1 MSVWP
6 ADLQWAR
13 PWAWWLLAV
22 PLLLALWRASAWG
35 AAQRDALQYADLHL
49 LPSATRA
56 QSTRAV
62 GWRLGA
68 EALLWVLLLASL
80 AGPRQPQAVSASGQ
94 PRVRH
99 AVNVMVVLD
108 VAHATHASGMTDTQR
123 ARIALED
130 LIPKLHGERL
140 GLTVFGGGAGLLL
153 PCTDDMGVFVH
164 FLQRAR
170 SDLLQQPRSAGLPG
184 ALALARREL
193 LSTPGRSRALL
204 LVTEPDPAGPSAA
217 LADALHEQARQLRN
231 DRIPVFVLLLER
243 RSGLADVGFLRHDGE
258 GVLAL
263 AASTGGGVAWLGT
276 DPWQELYAR
285 GIERLPSNGAPAAS
299 VVVWRELYG
308 VPLLGSMVVLLLV
321 LLVRTRPAVHRQR
334 MAVAAV
340 AALLV
345 LALLGLS
352 ANPSTAWAQG
362 SKAQAWQAWQ
372 AWRLGQY
379 ARAWRIYAQLPGFDA
394 RMGEG
399 DSAYRLRAYAQAR
412 AAFRRAML
420 DAPTDA
426 ERAQA
431 LYNLGNTA
439 FHLEGGLREAVDA
452 YAASLA
458 LVPGNPSAVRNL
470 HLAQAQWAAEHP
482 EAALVGIRKRG
493 PASHQAVFGPGNDL
507 SPSQMA
513 HEAPRGARSVQSEQ
527 VLPRRGNLER
537 QAAGESGNA
546 AFPELGAADEAA
558 ARRKVQLLR
567 DRDAQLIADLLA
579 RDNKQ
584 ALLAVEIRP

>member
-13 PWAWWLLAV
+13 PWAWWLLAA
-22 PLLLALWRASAWG
+22 PLLIAFWRGSAWG
-35 AAQRDALQYADLHL
+35 AAQRDALQYADVHL

-56 QSTRAV
+56 QSTRAA

-94 PRVRH
+94 VRVRH

-108 VAHATHASGMTDTQR
+108 VGNGTHASGLTDAER

-140 GLTVFGGGAGLLL
+140 GLTVFGRGAGLLL
-153 PCTDDMGVFVH
+153 PCTDDMGVFAH

-170 SDLLQQPRSAGLPG
+170 AGLLQQPRSAGLPG

-204 LVTEPDPAGPSAA
+204 LVTEPQPAGPAA
-217 LADALHEQARQLRN
+217 ARADAVHEQARKLR
-231 DRIPVFVLLLER
+231 DAGIPVFVLLLER
-243 RSGLADVGFLRHDGE
+243 RSGLAGMGFLRRDSE

-263 AASTGGGVAWLGT
+263 AASTGGGVGRLGA
-276 DPWQELYAR
+276 DPWQELYAG
-285 GIERLPSNGAPAAS
+285 GIERLPSNGAPAAGA
-299 VVVWRELYG
+299 VVWRELYG
-308 VPLLGSMVVLLLV
+308 VPLLGAMVALLLM
-321 LLVRTRPAVHRQR
+321 LLVRVKPAVRHQPI
-334 MAVAAV
+334 AVVAI
-340 AALLV
+340 AALVV
-345 LALLGLS
+345 LALVGLG
-352 ANPSTAWAQG
+352 ANPRTAWAQG

-372 AWRLGQY
+372 AWHLGQY
-379 ARAWRIYAQLPGFDA
+379 ARAWRIYAQIPGFDA

-399 DSAYRLRAYAQAR
+399 DSAYRLRAYPQAR

-458 LVPGNPSAVRNL
+458 LAPGNPSAVRNL
-470 HLAQAQWAAEHP
+470 HLAQAQWVAEHP
-482 EAALVGIRKRG
+482 EASLVGIRKRG
-493 PASHQAVFGPGNDL
+493 PESHQAVFGPGNDL

-513 HEAPRGARSVQSEQ
+513 HKMPRAARSMQPEQ
-527 VLPRRGNLER
+527 ILQRGGNLER
-537 QAAGESGNA
+537 QAAGEPGRP
-546 AFPELGAADEAA
+546 AFPELGPANEAA
-558 ARRKVQLLR
+558 AQRKVQLLR

-584 ALLAVEIRP
+584 ALAAEETRP